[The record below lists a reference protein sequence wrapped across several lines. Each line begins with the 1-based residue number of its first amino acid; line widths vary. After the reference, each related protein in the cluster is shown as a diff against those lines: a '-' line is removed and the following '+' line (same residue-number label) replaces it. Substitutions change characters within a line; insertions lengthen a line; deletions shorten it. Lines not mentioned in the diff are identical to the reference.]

1 MRLLVV
7 HIIFAFILIP
17 SSLSAQ
23 FNTLNYVQPQ
33 EDKLIIHQD
42 LYKETV
48 RDSSAQRRR
57 FRLFKPSKK
66 ALLQKENDSLKIILQ
81 QYQNVKNQKLKEWKD
96 SMIQW
101 IGSRE
106 MEKLHSDIKPN
117 FSSKQKIAMP
127 IKGELRVTSAFG
139 MRKHPISGI
148 LKMHLGTDFACAYEP
163 IYAVIK
169 GVVSEVGWDANGG
182 GNYIKINH
190 FNAFE
195 TAYLHL
201 SHTYYQVGETVE
213 AGYIIGMS
221 GNSGNSTAPH
231 LHFSVKRNGKFI
243 NPQQFLNDLIQ
254 ANNLIAI
261 HYEQGT
267 PHR

>member
-7 HIIFAFILIP
+7 HIIFVFILIP
-17 SSLSAQ
+17 FSLSAQ

-33 EDKLIIHQD
+33 EDKLIIHQE
-42 LYKETV
+42 LNKETV

-81 QYQNVKNQKLKEWKD
+81 QYQNVKKQQLKEWKD

-106 MEKLHSDIKPN
+106 MDIKPN

-139 MRKHPISGI
+139 MRKHPILGKR
-148 LKMHLGTDFACAYEP
+148 KMHNGTDFACQYAHV
-163 IYAVIK
+163 YAVLD
-169 GVVSEVGWDANGG
+169 GVVSKVGWDANGG

-190 FNAFE
+190 FNTFE

-201 SHTYYQVGETVE
+201 SQSYYQVGEKVK
-213 AGYIIGMS
+213 AGYIIGKS

-254 ANNLIAI
+254 TNNLISK
-261 HYEQGT
+261 HYEQ
-267 PHR
+267 